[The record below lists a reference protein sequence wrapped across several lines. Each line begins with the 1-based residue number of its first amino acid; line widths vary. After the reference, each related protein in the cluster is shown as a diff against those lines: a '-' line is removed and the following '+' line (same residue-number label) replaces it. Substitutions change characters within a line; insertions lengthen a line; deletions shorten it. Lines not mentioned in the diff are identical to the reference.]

1 MPIIF
6 FIHAALLLFIT
17 VFPDQAQQ
25 LFDLAGIKL

>member
-1 MPIIF
+1 MTIIF
-6 FIHAALLLFIT
+6 FMYAALLLFIT